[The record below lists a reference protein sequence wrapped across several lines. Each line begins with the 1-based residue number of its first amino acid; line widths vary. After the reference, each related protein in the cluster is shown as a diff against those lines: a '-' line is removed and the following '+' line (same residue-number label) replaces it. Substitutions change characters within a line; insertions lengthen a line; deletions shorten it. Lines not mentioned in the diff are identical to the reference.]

1 MKQNIQFKNIFESEQ
16 LFQEIKNSEK
26 YTMVDLYA
34 DWCVACKELEKYTF
48 TDSNVSEILTTLNL
62 IKFDITKS
70 NEGSSKFLKDFKL
83 FGPPVIMFFD
93 NGGNELKQS
102 RIVGFVDSEQFI
114 EKYNQI
120 NKRLSEVNYNKS
132 L

>member
-1 MKQNIQFKNIFESEQ
+1 
-16 LFQEIKNSEK
+16 
-26 YTMVDLYA
+26 MVDLYA

-62 IKFDITKS
+62 VKFDITKTS
-70 NEGSSKFLKDFKL
+70 EGSSKFLKDFKL

-93 NGGNELKQS
+93 NNGNELRQS

-114 EKYNQI
+114 KKYNQI
-120 NKRLSEVNYNKS
+120 NKRLSKINNNKS

>member
-1 MKQNIQFKNIFESEQ
+1 

-26 YTMVDLYA
+26 FTMVDLYA

-48 TDSNVSEILTTLNL
+48 TDANVSEILTNLNL

-70 NEGSSKFLKDFKL
+70 SDGSNEFLKDYKL

-93 NGGNELKQS
+93 NNGNELRQS

-114 EKYNQI
+114 DKYNQI
-120 NKRLSEVNYNKS
+120 NKSLSKVNYNKS